1 MTELKENDIW
11 ADQAASHPGGKML
24 TKRMIQKALQ
34 GGWLASHCRLLDLG
48 CGSGE
53 TVRLLRGMDF
63 NAEGIDL
70 SADLNQSHLVRGDA
84 SLLPWE
90 EESFQGVLAECT
102 LSVTGTDEVL
112 PEVLRILKP
121 GGIFLV
127 SDLFELGCRPSW
139 PEKYDLELL
148 YLENATP
155 CLRNYIS
162 EWIWKHERAC
172 PPLCLGGRRI
182 SPDDLTYY
190 YAILRKRKGAGYFNG
205 TQRISDGVRNAGL

>member
-1 MTELKENDIW
+1 MTELKANDIW
-11 ADQAASHPGGKML
+11 ADQAASHPGGRML

-34 GGWLASHCRLLDLG
+34 GGWLADHSRLLDLG

-53 TVRLLRGMDF
+53 TVRLLRGMGF
-63 NAEGIDL
+63 HAEGIDPG
-70 SADLNQSHLVRGDA
+70 ADKKEAHLVRGDA
-84 SLLPWE
+84 SLLPWK

-102 LSVTGTDEVL
+102 LSVTGTDKVL
-112 PEVLRILKP
+112 PEVLRILEP

-127 SDLFELGCRPSW
+127 SDIFELGCRPSW
-139 PEKYDLELL
+139 PEKYNFELL

-162 EWIWKHERAC
+162 EWIWKNERPC

-182 SPDDLTYY
+182 TPDKLTYY
-190 YAILRKRKGAGYFNG
+190 YAILRKRKEAGC
-205 TQRISDGVRNAGL
+205 